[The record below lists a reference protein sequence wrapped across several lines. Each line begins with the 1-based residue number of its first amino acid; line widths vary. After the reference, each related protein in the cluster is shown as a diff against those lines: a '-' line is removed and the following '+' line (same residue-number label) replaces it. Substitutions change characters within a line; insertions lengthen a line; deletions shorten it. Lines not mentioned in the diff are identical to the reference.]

1 MVVAGNAWSED
12 YGNIFWSC
20 GLAYLYATDL
30 HALLDYYEQLLDMGA
45 WILENDTAIWTANR
59 SLAGI
64 SPVFLLLNL
73 HSLRGRV
80 SFSSPFLGSSRL
92 LKMHIRWKVQVAA
105 ILGIVVN
112 I

>member
-1 MVVAGNAWSED
+1 MED

-30 HALLDYYEQLLDMGA
+30 HVLLDYEQLLDMVGL
-45 WILENDTAIWTANR
+45 IVEIDTAIWTANR
-59 SLAGI
+59 SFAGI
-64 SPVFLLLNL
+64 SQVFLLLNL
-73 HSLRGRV
+73 HSLRGRA

-92 LKMHIRWKVQVAA
+92 LKMHIRWKFQVAA